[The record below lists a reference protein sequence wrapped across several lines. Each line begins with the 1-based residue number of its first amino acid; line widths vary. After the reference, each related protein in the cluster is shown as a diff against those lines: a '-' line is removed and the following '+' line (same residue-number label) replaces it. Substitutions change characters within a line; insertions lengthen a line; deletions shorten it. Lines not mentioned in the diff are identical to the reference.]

1 MEFFGG
7 EAFIFTKFFRG
18 KPIFFR
24 DITQFFRGKPILMEV
39 FRGECNFSQSAGGGG
54 YGY

>member
-24 DITQFFRGKPILMEV
+24 VRKSHVL
-39 FRGECNFSQSAGGGG
+39 FSEIN
-54 YGY
+54 